1 MPRDPEAKTEVALA
15 RRFACAMQATLAA
28 CFMLATVGASTAAS
42 AQPLPDN
49 ARDLLG
55 LAPCVASGKGHDF
68 QVGPA
73 KGQLATLDR
82 VPWRK
87 LGPGD
92 TVRIF
97 HQESPY
103 FGKFMISARGRVD
116 AKVRIC
122 GVRGANGERP
132 FISGRD
138 AIASRNDAY
147 GHPLHESRSVIII
160 KQRTTDDW
168 TAYPQHVQI
177 DGLRIEGAHPSH
189 SFTDSKGVRKPYEE
203 FGACVWVERGQ
214 SIAIIDN
221 EIADCSHAIFTKS
234 VDEGDFTVTRDIRI
248 AGNHFRGNGITGND
262 RVHTTY
268 VQSVNVL
275 YEFNRYGA
283 LREGARGNSI
293 KDRSVGTVVRY
304 NRIEDGARA
313 IDLVEAED
321 FAEIARADPAYRT
334 TFVYGNQIIKP
345 GEKGSTIHYG
355 GDHNGSSPGDAWGE
369 VNNRKGTLYFFH
381 NTVRLT
387 GSGYGALFQLSTT
400 EEKAD
405 VRNNIFLFERSIEH
419 PRMRANTDV
428 GSAWTAGGI
437 ITFARNW
444 IDERWSD
451 AGPWHKVGGELIG
464 TDSLVTGSVDP
475 VDLASFRPKAGSVVI
490 DAAVAAADG
499 TRAHPVLHEIDRDF
513 LPKRR
518 AVVGSALD
526 LGAVEFE

>member
-1 MPRDPEAKTEVALA
+1 MPRACQHA
-15 RRFACAMQATLAA
+15 RRSTVQTHAFSSAKMALVSWLLVATSATSLLAA
-28 CFMLATVGASTAAS
+28 
-42 AQPLPDN
+42 AQPL
-49 ARDLLG
+49 AESTREALG
-55 LAPCVASGKGHDF
+55 LTPCEASGKGHDF
-68 QVGPA
+68 QVGPG

-97 HQESPY
+97 HQSSPY
-103 FGKFMISARGRVD
+103 FGKFMISAKGKPD
-116 AKVRIC
+116 APVRIC
-122 GVRGANGERP
+122 GVRGSNGERP
-132 FISGRD
+132 LISGRD
-138 AIASRNDAY
+138 AIASKDDAY
-147 GHPLHESRSVIII
+147 GHPLHESRSVIVI
-160 KQRTTDDW
+160 KQRTSDDW
-168 TAYPQHVQI
+168 TAFPEHVQI
-177 DGLRIEGAHPSH
+177 DGLRIEGAHPDH
-189 SFTDSKGVRKPYEE
+189 SFTDSKGARKAYEE
-203 FGACVWVERGQ
+203 FGACVWVERGR

-234 VDEGDFTVTRDIRI
+234 VDDGDFTVTRDIRI
-248 AGNHFRGNGITGND
+248 AGNHFHGNGIKGSD
-262 RVHTTY
+262 RIHTTY
-268 VQSVNVL
+268 VQSVNVI
-275 YEFNRYGA
+275 YEFNRFGA

-321 FAEIARADPAYRT
+321 FSAIARADPAYRT

-355 GDHNGSSPGDAWGE
+355 GDHNGSSPGDGWGE

-444 IDERWSD
+444 IDERWTD

-464 TDSLVTGSVDP
+464 TDALVTGSVDP
-475 VDLASFRPKAGSVVI
+475 VDLANFTPKAGSVVI
-490 DAAVAAADG
+490 DAAVPAADG
-499 TRAHPVLHEIDRDF
+499 TQAHPVLYQLDGDH
-513 LPKRR
+513 LPRKR
-518 AVVGSALD
+518 AVIGSALD
-526 LGAVEFE
+526 LGAVERE